1 MPVHGGVLEGL
12 SLVDDEVRFAAD
24 LYRGTAGYYDR
35 YRLPYPEAMIEDL
48 ARTAQISG
56 RGRLLDLACGT
67 GQLTFPLRQ
76 RFADVWAVDQEPD
89 MVEVVRVKAA
99 AAGARNVRPI
109 VASAETLHAA
119 PGHFELA
126 VIGNAFHRLDR
137 DLAARR
143 LHGWLQPGGHLAL
156 CWSSTPWIGEARWQ
170 QALAATLD
178 KWKATL
184 GAGHRI
190 PAAGTWR
197 GSAGP
202 IPGYYPTPDSS
213 WPDLANSRSSTGG
226 PCPSWPGSSGRHRS
240 FRPRYSVT
248 RPTHSMPTLP
258 PASARTATPVP
269 SPRT

>member
-1 MPVHGGVLEGL
+1 MTRCGSRLACTGEPPCTTT
-12 SLVDDEVRFAAD
+12 
-24 LYRGTAGYYDR
+24 GTGCLTR
-35 YRLPYPEAMIEDL
+35 EPMIEDL
-48 ARTAQISG
+48 ARTARVSG

-99 AAGARNVRPI
+99 AAAARNVRPI
-109 VASAETLHAA
+109 VASAGTLHAA

-137 DLAARR
+137 DVAARR
-143 LHGWLQPGGHLAL
+143 IHGWLQPGGHLAV

-170 QALAATLD
+170 LALAATLD
-178 KWKATL
+178 KWKAAL

-190 PAAGTWR
+190 PA
-197 GSAGP
+197 GSDLARRAGP

-213 WPDLANSRSSTGG
+213 WPDLASARSSTGG
-226 PCPSWPGSSGRHRS
+226 PCPSWPGSSGRRRS
-240 FRPRYSVT
+240 FRPRYLVT
-248 RPTHSMPTLP
+248 RLTHSMPTWRP
-258 PASARTATPVP
+258 GSARIATPVP
-269 SPRT
+269 LPRA

>member
-1 MPVHGGVLEGL
+1 M
-12 SLVDDEVRFAAD
+12 DDEVRFAAD

-48 ARTAQISG
+48 ARTARVSG

-67 GQLTFPLRQ
+67 GQLTFPLRR

-89 MVEVVRVKAA
+89 MLEVVRVKAA

-143 LHGWLQPGGHLAL
+143 IHGWLQPGGHLAL

-170 QALAATLD
+170 QALAATLEE
-178 KWKATL
+178 WKATL

-190 PAAGTWR
+190 PAGWELARQRRPDSRVLSDAGFQL
-197 GSAGP
+197 AGP
-202 IPGYYPTPDSS
+202 RQFAIEHRWTLPELAGFIRSTSFLPAAVLGDQAGAFDA
-213 WPDLANSRSSTGG
+213 DLAARLGPHSNASTFTENV
-226 PCPSWPGSSGRHRS
+226 S
-240 FRPRYSVT
+240 FVYELAQKPY
-248 RPTHSMPTLP
+248 
-258 PASARTATPVP
+258 
-269 SPRT
+269 